1 MTRPFGFMPAL
12 IILSTHGQTQITA
25 GVWKMLANSIRA
37 AISGDDRIDLGA
49 NETPATERASSE
61 HRPPPL

>member
-1 MTRPFGFMPAL
+1 
-12 IILSTHGQTQITA
+12 
-25 GVWKMLANSIRA
+25 MLANSIRA

-61 HRPPPL
+61 YRPPPL